1 MHLGLALSHMP
12 TLGISNVRQTMLAF
26 LLAPLLSLQSWT
38 ENTVQ
43 SLRTIKSRSGIAEGV
58 VIDMIIAFLLV
69 AILFPIAQA
78 QIVSATTTLWNQSVI
93 TMFAVLLPILV
104 IVAIVYHFIK

>member
-43 SLRTIKSRSGIAEGV
+43 SLQTKSRSGIAEGV

-104 IVAIVYHFIK
+104 ITDWFQRSGGR